1 MSKEHQFEKLRNR
14 IKMNRIGEACMV
26 KANDVKGIC
35 PPNYEKTDSRPLISP
50 RIMDVKCGAPP
61 HDPASPVR
69 AYFVM
74 VYNEVEE
81 GGGVTMHEHEAEHG
95 YFIIAGK
102 MLLRIGKEENELGA
116 GTALYIPSG
125 VPHSFKAV
133 GRDKLRLIMIYSPP
147 YKNKGV
153 PK

>member
-14 IKMNRIGEACMV
+14 IKMNRIAEACIV
-26 KANDVKGIC
+26 KVKDVKGIC

-50 RIMDVKCGAPP
+50 RIMDVKN
-61 HDPASPVR
+61 
-69 AYFVM
+69 FIM

-95 YFIIAGK
+95 YFIIEGK
-102 MLLRIGKEENELGA
+102 MLLHIGQEENEVEA

-147 YKNKGV
+147 YKSKR
-153 PK
+153 

>member
-1 MSKEHQFEKLRNR
+1 MSEEHRFEMLRNR

-26 KANDVKGIC
+26 KVTDVKGIC

-50 RIMDVKCGAPP
+50 RIMDVKN
-61 HDPASPVR
+61 
-69 AYFVM
+69 FVM

-81 GGGVTMHEHEAEHG
+81 EGGVTMHEHEAEHG

-102 MLLRIGKEENELGA
+102 MLLSIGKEENELEA

-125 VPHSFKAV
+125 VPHSFRSIGKD
-133 GRDKLRLIMIYSPP
+133 RLRLIMIYSPP
-147 YKNKGV
+147 DK
-153 PK
+153 

>member
-1 MSKEHQFEKLRNR
+1 
-14 IKMNRIGEACMV
+14 
-26 KANDVKGIC
+26 
-35 PPNYEKTDSRPLISP
+35 
-50 RIMDVKCGAPP
+50 MDVKN
-61 HDPASPVR
+61 
-69 AYFVM
+69 FVM

-102 MLLRIGKEENELGA
+102 MLLHIGKEENELEA

-133 GRDKLRLIMIYSPP
+133 GGDKLRLIMIYSPP
-147 YKNKGV
+147 FKR
-153 PK
+153 